1 MSALVDLVLDAA
13 EPEMIRAGAHFA
25 LAAGADDVARA
36 VLIGAKN
43 PLVLVRL
50 SRGRMTNPVLCH
62 RRNAN
67 EFIAARARV

>member
-1 MSALVDLVLDAA
+1 VSALVDLVLDAA
-13 EPEMIRAGAHFA
+13 DPEMIRAGADFA

-50 SRGRMTNPVLCH
+50 SRV
-62 RRNAN
+62 
-67 EFIAARARV
+67 E